1 MFTITNITHPTVD
14 TKRPLLLLQSEHGD
28 KFLFG
33 QIPEGTQRTFPEN
46 KTRLSKLESIFLTG
60 TLSWASIGGLPGMIL
75 TLSDQGVKSMAL
87 FHGREIISFAVA
99 TWRYFVF
106 RFGMKLSTNV
116 LGDGQVY
123 ENKIMR
129 VKSILVDSSTN
140 DDEKSS
146 SLLPKNLS
154 SALRYIVSKMFPSQ
168 EPTARHDPASDCQM
182 NVEIPPLQGSPTES
196 TSYEITLK
204 PVRGKF
210 RVEEAMRLGVPK
222 GQLFA
227 QLTKGQSVTLEG
239 GKVIEP
245 HQVLEKQ
252 RDFAK
257 VLILDIPSDAYLPQ
271 FREKFKDYDMSFLG
285 AVYYFLGD
293 SVTISRDLIELMEHF
308 DHDHN
313 QHFVS
318 HSKICPN
325 SIVFQ
330 SSAVTTLK
338 LKAIQPQNYNLPLS
352 SRVLSKEFYE
362 CFNKRLPR
370 GNSVI
375 QQSEVPL
382 TSTIGEE
389 KVHIMLQND
398 SVVIEPFTQGE
409 QQVKLKCQKNF
420 KPLPPWSSLYERHI
434 APLNIVSASQES
446 VVGGGGRSNIFNNE
460 AKKGKVE
467 IVTIGTGSSLPSK
480 YRNVI
485 STLVKVPYNLN
496 GKSYDRNILLD
507 AGENTLGSLQRTI
520 ASADLPE
527 LFRNLRLIHLSHLHA
542 DHHLGIASLLSEWY
556 KHNATNPNATI
567 YIVVP
572 WQYRIFLKEWL
583 PVEGHKIEERIKFIS
598 CEHLVEGGYVRK
610 EIKPLAFETYSEGGG
625 PNNKKR
631 RLECDDNSSFRDLET
646 ISQMY
651 RDLKI
656 LSFQTCRAKH
666 CDWAYSCAITFFT
679 RSNSSSVFKVS
690 YSGDTRPN
698 IEKFAK
704 SIGRNSDLLIHEA
717 TLENELHQDAVKKR
731 HCTINEAIQV
741 SNEMHAQKLILT
753 HFSQRY
759 PKLPQV
765 DNNMKIEAKEY
776 CFAFDGMIVA
786 YDDIGRQVSKLGL
799 LNSVF
804 TEDQFSDD
812 EEA

>member
-1 MFTITNITHPTVD
+1 MFTLTNITHPTAD

-33 QIPEGTQRTFPEN
+33 QISEGTQRTFPEN
-46 KTRLSKLESIFLTG
+46 KTRLSRLEAIFLTG

-87 FHGREIISFAVA
+87 FHGKEILSFAVA

-106 RFGMKLSTNV
+106 RFGMKLSTNI

-129 VKSILVDSSTN
+129 VR
-140 DDEKSS
+140 
-146 SLLPKNLS
+146 SLLVGS
-154 SALRYIVSKMFPSQ
+154 SANQDQTANDMLPKKLSNALNSIVSKMFPSQ
-168 EPTARHDPASDCQM
+168 EPTARHDPASDPQM
-182 NVEIPPLQGSPTES
+182 NVEIPQFQDISAES

-210 RVEEAMRLGVPK
+210 KVEEAMRLGVPK

-239 GKVIEP
+239 GEVIEP

-257 VLILDIPSDAYLPQ
+257 ILILDIPSDSYLPQ
-271 FREKFKDYDMSFLG
+271 FRKKFKSYDMSTLG

-293 SVTISRDLIELMEHF
+293 SVTINRELINLMEDF
-308 DHDHN
+308 DRDHI
-313 QHFVS
+313 QHFLS

-330 SSAVTTLK
+330 SSAITTLK

-352 SRVLSKEFYE
+352 TRVFSKEFYE
-362 CFNKRLPR
+362 CFSKRLPR
-370 GNSVI
+370 GTSVT

-382 TSTIGEE
+382 TSTIDD
-389 KVHIMLQND
+389 KRIHVMLQND
-398 SVVIEPFTQGE
+398 SIVIEPFTKGE
-409 QQVKLKCQKNF
+409 EKVKVKRQENY
-420 KPLPPWSSLYERHI
+420 KPLPPWSMLYERHI
-434 APLNIVSASQES
+434 APLNLPKSSEDS
-446 VVGGGGRSNIFNNE
+446 VIGSSGHSNNFNSE
-460 AKKGKVE
+460 TKKGKVE
-467 IVTIGTGSSLPSK
+467 ILTLGTGSSLPSK

-485 STLVKVPYNLN
+485 STLVKVPYFIN
-496 GKSYDRNILLD
+496 GRSYDRNVLLD
-507 AGENTLGSLQRTI
+507 AGENTLGSLQRTVP
-520 ASADLPE
+520 SADLPE
-527 LFRNLRLIHLSHLHA
+527 LFRNLKLIHLSHLHA
-542 DHHLGIASLLSEWY
+542 DHHLGITSLLLEWY
-556 KHNATNPNATI
+556 KHNATNTDSTI
-567 YIVVP
+567 YVVVP

-583 PVEGHKIEERIKFIS
+583 PVECHEVEKRIKFIS
-598 CEHLVEGGYVRK
+598 CEHLVEGGFVRK
-610 EIKPLAFETYSEGGG
+610 ELKPLPFEAFSDITG

-631 RLECDDNSSFRDLET
+631 RLECDDSSSFRDLET
-646 ISQMY
+646 ITQMY
-651 RDLKI
+651 RELKI

-679 RSNSSSVFKVS
+679 RSDSSSVFKVS

-698 IEKFAK
+698 LEKFAK
-704 SIGRNSDLLIHEA
+704 TIGRHSDLLIHEA
-717 TLENELHQDAVKKR
+717 TLENELHEDAIKKR

-741 SNEMHAQKLILT
+741 SNEMRAQKLILT

-765 DNNMKIEAKEY
+765 DNNIKIEAKEY

-786 YDDIGRQVSKLGL
+786 YDDIGTQVSRLGL

-804 TEDQFSDD
+804 TEDQFTD
-812 EEA
+812 EEDA